1 MVLQS
6 RTDIFLVG
14 GSGAFSWGVQV
25 WVATSLH
32 LGRVRELSDCSIDGL
47 AQSLKAMPSHEEKPA
62 TIRPTPRLDTQKPL
76 LNHIKP
82 SKSSI

>member
-1 MVLQS
+1 MDFWWGARVRS
-6 RTDIFLVG
+6 HG
-14 GSGAFSWGVQV
+14 GSG
-25 WVATSLH
+25 
-32 LGRVRELSDCSIDGL
+32 LGCHQPALGMCARVVGLSIDGL

-82 SKSSI
+82 SKSSIEKAI